1 MSTPHSSKP
10 DQPYL
15 GPDGLR
21 VAAQAYEAALCE
33 IGADLGDIPGHRARR
48 IVARCVIHEAL
59 RGHRDP
65 VRLQGRAVAILKRV
79 AKTSS

>member
-1 MSTPHSSKP
+1 MSTPHLFKP

-21 VAAQAYEAALCE
+21 LAAQAYEAALRE
-33 IGADLGDIPGHRARR
+33 IGEDLRDIPGHRARR
-48 IVARCVIHEAL
+48 IVARCVIREAL

-65 VRLQGRAVAILKRV
+65 GRLRGRAVAILKRV
-79 AKTSS
+79 ARTAS